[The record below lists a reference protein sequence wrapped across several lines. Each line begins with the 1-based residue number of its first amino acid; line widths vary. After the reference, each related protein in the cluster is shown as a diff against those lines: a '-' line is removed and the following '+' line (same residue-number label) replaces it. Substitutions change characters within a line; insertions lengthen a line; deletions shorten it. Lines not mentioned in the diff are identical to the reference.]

1 MLFLLN
7 KLKVK
12 QLICCKNVT
21 EAEKE
26 GETRCDKS

>member
-1 MLFLLN
+1 MLLLLN

-26 GETRCDKS
+26 GEKVR